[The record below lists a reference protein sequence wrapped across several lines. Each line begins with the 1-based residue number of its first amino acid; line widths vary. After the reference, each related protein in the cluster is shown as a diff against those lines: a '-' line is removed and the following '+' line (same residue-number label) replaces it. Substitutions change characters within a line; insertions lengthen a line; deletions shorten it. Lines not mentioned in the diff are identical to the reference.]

1 MSIFYRF
8 PLSVFFCFLIY
19 HNTSA
24 QTKDVLLLEK
34 KVQKFNDS
42 YQYLAS
48 LKEIDHFLKN
58 TDAPYDIYYAYLLKS
73 YTYKRLFNYNDALR
87 CLDSAYENGASSDR
101 KKEVEAAIKSEKAFA
116 YFDIQEYDKAEQLM
130 KELRTDNY
138 NYVSGESRS
147 FLVMQEG
154 YVFFLN
160 KDYHKAEEFLDIA
173 ITLMNEFHPR
183 NLPMVYGKKVE
194 LYNQTGQFEKRDEAF
209 RKGLAVAQKYN
220 ILKYKMYMYEMLNKS
235 YAENKQFQEVY
246 NNRIIL
252 DSLTMQYNAESHNA
266 QLKIYEKNIEL
277 KEKEYQLKK
286 FKTIRNFLAVI
297 IAILSVLAV
306 ISYKL
311 FRSKQKEHQLLEK
324 EYERIY
330 EELTLLAQEKS
341 AKGKQFELNS
351 YALTYRQLEIIEH
364 LKTGKTNKQIASEL
378 HISENTVKYHIKSIY
393 EILQVESRMQLF
405 KLLKNNSDI

>member
-1 MSIFYRF
+1 MFYKF
-8 PLSVFFCFLIY
+8 LLSTFFCFLFY
-19 HNTSA
+19 YPVSG

-34 KVQKFNDS
+34 KVQKLNDT
-42 YQYLAS
+42 YQYLLS
-48 LKEIDHFLKN
+48 LKEIDNFLEN
-58 TDAPYDIYYAYLLKS
+58 TSTPYDTYYAYLLKS
-73 YTYKRLFNYNDALR
+73 YTYKRLFNYEDALR
-87 CLDSAYENGASSDR
+87 CLDSAYKNGVVSER
-101 KKEVEAAIKSEKAFA
+101 KKEVEAAIKSEKAFV
-116 YFDIQEYDKAEQLM
+116 YFDIHEYDKAEQLM
-130 KELRTDNY
+130 KELRADNY
-138 NYVSGESRS
+138 TYISGETRS

-154 YVFFLN
+154 YIFYLN
-160 KDYHKAEEFLDIA
+160 KEHQKAEEFLDIA

-194 LYNQTGQFEKRDEAF
+194 LYNQTGQFEKREQAF
-209 RKGLAVAQKYN
+209 HSGLAIAQKYN
-220 ILKYKMYMYEMLNKS
+220 LLKYEMYMYEMLNKS
-235 YAENKQFQEVY
+235 LAENQQYQEVY
-246 NNRIIL
+246 NNRIVL
-252 DSLTMQYNAESHNA
+252 DSLTRQYDAESHNA

-286 FKTIRNFLAVI
+286 FKTVRNFLALI
-297 IAILSVLAV
+297 IAILSILAV

-341 AKGKQFELNS
+341 TKGKQFELNA
-351 YALTYRQLEIIEH
+351 YPLTPRQLEIIEH
-364 LKTGKTNKQIASEL
+364 LKTGKTNKQIAADL

-405 KLLKNNSDI
+405 RLLKGNAE